1 MDLVALSSSES
12 SVAMPVA
19 KRIASRGKF
28 TTVKPAAGVD
38 GTKRARSKQK
48 VAPAKATRVAVEKPA
63 RKIAENAGNTIVTLD
78 EAEVARWQQAAMPV
92 VDRWVAEMDK
102 KGIDGKAL
110 IEEAQGLIKKYES
123 Q

>member
-1 MDLVALSSSES
+1 MWDNDA
-12 SVAMPVA
+12 P
-19 KRIASRGKF
+19 GK
-28 TTVKPAAGVD
+28 
-38 GTKRARSKQK
+38 
-48 VAPAKATRVAVEKPA
+48 
-63 RKIAENAGNTIVTLD
+63 KIAEDAGNTIVVLD